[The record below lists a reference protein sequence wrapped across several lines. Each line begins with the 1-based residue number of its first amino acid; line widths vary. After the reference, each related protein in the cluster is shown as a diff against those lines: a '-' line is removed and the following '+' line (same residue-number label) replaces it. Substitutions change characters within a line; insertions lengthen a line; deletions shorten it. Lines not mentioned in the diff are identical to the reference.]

1 MKKIATYQDGAIIR
15 NKEIE
20 KAKLSI
26 AKEEEEL
33 SKLKN
38 EEKSL
43 KELVAKLKGTI
54 FFSPQLSFQ
63 NYSVILLKFFVILNW
78 FN

>member
-1 MKKIATYQDGAIIR
+1 LKKKIATYQDGVIIR

-20 KAKLSI
+20 KAKLAI

-43 KELVAKLKGTI
+43 KELVAKLKGITC
-54 FFSPQLSFQ
+54 FFFFFLS
-63 NYSVILLKFFVILNW
+63 SIIPKL
-78 FN
+78 

>member
-1 MKKIATYQDGAIIR
+1 MAREKLKKKIATYQDGIIIR
-15 NKEIE
+15 NKEVE
-20 KAKLSI
+20 KAKLAI

-43 KELVAKLKGTI
+43 RELVAKLKGTI
-54 FFSPQLSFQ
+54 VFLTIIIPKL
-63 NYSVILLKFFVILNW
+63 
-78 FN
+78 